1 MKYPKIS
8 VITPSYNQ
16 GVFLERTILS
26 ILNQNYPNL
35 EYIVCDGGSTDNSID
50 IIKKYEDKITW
61 WCSEKDSGQSNA
73 INKGFKKATGDIVC
87 WINSDDI
94 LLDGALEKYAYL
106 HNTYPDCSIY
116 MGQTMRIDNNDNI
129 IFFHMTPKPYSFF
142 YRNGI
147 IGMAQQSWAWKRKEV
162 FNKIGYLNEE
172 RHACMDI
179 EFLMRQIRAGF
190 KFAYTRDTLGAIRIY
205 EGTKTSIDNQGGNNI
220 WTKDREILKK
230 EFADFRYRN
239 VSPIAYFLYRIF
251 KIINGMSIR
260 SYYLTQMYKGCKY
273 SKYIIRTRLNKNL
286 N

>member
-94 LLDGALEKYAYL
+94 LLDGALDEYARLY
-106 HNTYPDCSIY
+106 NERKDCSVY
-116 MGQTMRIDNNDNI
+116 LGQILRIDSEDNI
-129 IFFHMTPKPYSFF
+129 LFSHFVPKPYPLF
-142 YRNGI
+142 YKNGI
-147 IGMAQQSWAWKRKEV
+147 IRMSQQAWAWKREI
-162 FNKIGYLNEE
+162 FNKIGYINEN
-172 RHACMDI
+172 RHACMDV
-179 EFLMRQIRAGF
+179 EFLLRQLREGF
-190 KFAYTRDTLGAIRIY
+190 KVAYTNRLLGAFRLY
-205 EGTKTSIDNQGGNNI
+205 EGTKTSFMGKEGLDDI
-220 WTKDREILKK
+220 WTDDVRIMRI
-230 EFADFRYRN
+230 EFADFKYSN
-239 VSPIAYFLYRIF
+239 PSFWHYILYRIF
-251 KIINGMSIR
+251 KIVNGMSFR
-260 SYYLTQMYKGCKY
+260 SWALTQKYKGKKY
-273 SKYIIRTRLNKNL
+273 SDCIFK
-286 N
+286 